1 MKKENIG
8 ALVILGG
15 VAILGYFWFKKNKPS
30 LSKEQL
36 AELTA
41 ESNSLKTGAE
51 TIDKPF
57 EYSQNAI
64 NSAGSNPYT
73 SSTVNVSTLTPKEVE
88 DIKNSIG
95 TIYDPSVSLSNQISQ
110 NLENSSLGDF
120 SLSNV
125 DWSNIKIK

>member
-15 VAILGYFWFKKNKPS
+15 VAILGYFWFNKNKPK

-41 ESNSLKTGAE
+41 QSNSLKAGAE

-57 EYSQNAI
+57 EYSQDSI
-64 NSAGSNPYT
+64 NNAGSNPYA
-73 SSTVNVSTLTPKEVE
+73 SSSVNMSTLTQKEIE
-88 DIKNSIG
+88 DIRASIG
-95 TIYDPSVSLSNQISQ
+95 TIYDPSTSISNQISQ
-110 NLENSSLGDF
+110 NMQNADF
-120 SLSNV
+120 SNLGSIGFT
-125 DWSNIKIK
+125 NIKIK

>member
-15 VAILGYFWFKKNKPS
+15 VAILGYFWFKKNKPK

-41 ESNSLKTGAE
+41 QSNSLKAGAE

-57 EYSQNAI
+57 EYSQDAI
-64 NSAGSNPYT
+64 NNAGSNPYT
-73 SSTVNVSTLTPKEVE
+73 SSTVNMGTLTQKEIE
-88 DIKNSIG
+88 DIRASIG
-95 TIYDPSVSLSNQISQ
+95 TIYDPSTSISNQISQ
-110 NLENSSLGDF
+110 NMQSADF
-120 SLSNV
+120 SNLGNIGFT
-125 DWSNIKIK
+125 NIKIK

>member
-41 ESNSLKTGAE
+41 ESNSLKAGADK
-51 TIDKPF
+51 IDKPF
-57 EYSQNAI
+57 EYSQDAI
-64 NSAGSNPYT
+64 NNAGSNPYT
-73 SSTVNVSTLTPKEVE
+73 ASTVNMSTLTQKEVE
-88 DIKNSIG
+88 DIRASIG
-95 TIYDPSVSLSNQISQ
+95 TIYDPSTSISNQISLNMQ
-110 NLENSSLGDF
+110 NADF
-120 SLSNV
+120 SKLGSI
-125 DWSNIKIK
+125 DFTNIKIK